1 MRKVNVSSTEVR
13 YPADHPEGL
22 RSGVYRLAKDVGAE
36 RTGASGSGQ
45 SIRFPSWFCSTA
57 AAMIRPGPIP

>member
-1 MRKVNVSSTEVR
+1 MRKVNVASPEVR

-36 RTGASGSGQ
+36 RTGASGSGGLSQ
-45 SIRFPSWFCSTA
+45 RLETLIASPNA
-57 AAMIRPGPIP
+57 A